1 MDEVL
6 MEVTDPNAAVRL
18 REGGERV
25 IHRFEGA
32 VVLEGAPQDPGL
44 SAMVRPSREP
54 EFELPATLDPARI
67 GLLAFQL
74 RQTEAYQARKARRPD
89 VGVDIDEIISAE
101 PGV

>member
-6 MEVTDPNAAVRL
+6 MEVTDPDAAVRL
-18 REGGERV
+18 RDGGERV

-32 VVLEGAPQDPGL
+32 VVLEGTPRDPELGAL
-44 SAMVRPSREP
+44 VRPSREP
-54 EFELPATLDPARI
+54 EFAMPDTLDPDRI
-67 GLLAFQL
+67 GILAFQL